1 MSKCPV
7 VAVAGSSPATLG
19 CDCLA
24 HRFGSAADRPGRRP
38 RYGSDMSDAEWA
50 LVRDL
55 LPVPGWLAGRGGRPE
70 GYCHRQMI
78 DAVRYLVDNGIKWRA
93 MPSDFPPWPRVYAFF
108 ARWRDAGLVAELH
121 DRLRGAVRDGEGREE
136 EPSAGVVDSQSVKAD
151 ATVTLAS
158 RGYDAGKKIN
168 GRKRHLFTD
177 TLGLLLAVLVTPA
190 STTDRDAAR
199 ILLPR
204 AKSRYGRLAR
214 VWADGGYT
222 GHLADWTAQRLGV
235 VLDVVRR
242 SDDVTGFQVLPRRWV
257 VERSFAWFLRSRRLV
272 RDYERRTDS
281 SEAVILWSMTILMSR
296 RLAAQHHQHHHLVP
310 VRAA

>member
-1 MSKCPV
+1 MSKCRVVV
-7 VAVAGSSPATLG
+7 VAESSSSTRG

-24 HRFGSAADRPGRRP
+24 HRFGNASDRPARRP

-50 LVRDL
+50 RVRDL

-93 MPSDFPPWPRVYAFF
+93 MPCDFPPWPRVYAFF
-108 ARWRDAGLVAELH
+108 ARWRDTGLVAELH
-121 DRLRGAVRDGEGREE
+121 ERLREAVRRAESRSP
-136 EPSAGVVDSQSVKAD
+136 EPSAAIVDSQSVKAD
-151 ATVTLAS
+151 ATVILAS

-168 GRKRHLFTD
+168 GRKRHLLTD
-177 TLGLLLAVLVTPA
+177 ALGLLLAVLVTPA

-199 ILLPR
+199 ILLPA
-204 AKSRYGRLAR
+204 AKKRLPRLSR
-214 VWADGGYT
+214 VWADGGYR
-222 GHLADWTAQRLGV
+222 GHPQDWAAQHLGL

-242 SDDVTGFQVLPRRWV
+242 SDDVSGFPVLPRRWV

-272 RDYERRTDS
+272 RDYERRTDT
-281 SEAVILWSMTILMSR
+281 SEAVILWSMTMLMSR
-296 RLAAQHHQHHHLVP
+296 RLAAHHPRPVP
-310 VRAA
+310 ARAA